1 VKPPLARIN
10 WLMMACTLA
19 ACASATVS
27 RETRNAPVTS
37 VAPSRVV
44 VYPFAT
50 NPSEVTLNQNIF
62 RRAYGDLSGED
73 VPAAQSQVAHQAALT
88 ICWKVVSTLKSR
100 GISSSCIQR
109 GDPPGIGNLMV
120 IDGEFT
126 KIHEGDPASRVVV
139 GFGIGAAVLNA
150 NVYVYQTPGTSSY
163 YQVLSFKAH
172 ADSGAMPGMAVS
184 KPVALFGGGATS
196 SQTAT
201 NDLGQDRARDRTS
214 DLQVLPLAR
223 MASRWIVIR
232 PARVKGARLHK
243 DAREELDQV
252 SRIRRER
259 AISDITVGS
268 DQVHAR
274 RGGMIGAMK
283 CASAVDDRVTLPS
296 GYRSRRVV

>member
-1 VKPPLARIN
+1 MRVKSFAKIN
-10 WLMMACTLA
+10 WLIAMCTLA
-19 ACASATVS
+19 GCAGASVS
-27 RETRNAPVTS
+27 HETQSAPVTS

-73 VPAAQSQVAHQAALT
+73 VPAAQSQVADQAALT
-88 ICWKVVSTLKSR
+88 ICWKVVNTLKSR
-100 GISSSCIQR
+100 GISASCIQR

-126 KIHEGDPASRVVV
+126 KVREGDPASRVVV

-150 NVYVYQTPGTSSY
+150 NVYVYQAPGTSSY

-184 KPVALFGGGATS
+184 GPVALLGGGA

-201 NDLGQDRARDRTS
+201 NELGDKIAHE
-214 DLQVLPLAR
+214 
-223 MASRWIVIR
+223 IVQIIFKYYLSQGWQ
-232 PARVKGARLHK
+232 AG
-243 DAREELDQV
+243 
-252 SRIRRER
+252 
-259 AISDITVGS
+259 GS
-268 DQVHAR
+268 
-274 RGGMIGAMK
+274 
-283 CASAVDDRVTLPS
+283 
-296 GYRSRRVV
+296 